1 MNTISLLTGQL
12 ISLGLAVG
20 IYVATIKILSKIEN

>member
-20 IYVATIKILSKIEN
+20 IYVTTIKILSKIEN

>member
-1 MNTISLLTGQL
+1 MNTISLLIGQL

-20 IYVATIKILSKIEN
+20 IYVTTIKLLSKIEN